1 MAKKEIKTDFWVYSL
16 LQSANIDATAQ
27 GSNIKEVDEALKSA
41 SKKGTGE
48 SGFPDFT
55 AKVKDFLIVIEDKSD
70 LSKHCKLDSNSCID
84 LDNIKSI
91 TDYAVNGAIHYAK
104 HLAKNTSFKK
114 IIAIGVSGDEKHHKI
129 SPYFINEIGRVE
141 ELKEIEDFI
150 VLNEFNIDEYYTK
163 EILKEY
169 TEEERITED
178 IIKYA
183 SILHEDLRIYGSL
196 IETQKH
202 IVVSGILLALEEIKH
217 KNFSIDNLNGD
228 SNTTDGD
235 KIYKAVEENLKRA
248 NVRPEVKKDKLLAQF
263 SIIKNMPNIN
273 EINNNLGKTPLKH
286 YTEFLNKYI
295 HQHMRSSED
304 ILGRFYSEF
313 MSYSGGNGKN
323 LGIVLTPRHICELFC
338 ELADLKPDDVIFDPC
353 CGTGGFLVSAMNNM
367 ISKTNDIMQKNN
379 IRQNQLFGF
388 ELQPFMFAVATTNM
402 VLRGDGKSNL
412 NNEDFL
418 KQNPKQLQTDCEATV
433 GFMNPPYSQGKVDK
447 NLTEISFTEHLCN
460 SILKGGKVIVIIP
473 QSAVTG
479 KTKEEKAIKES
490 ILKKHTLEGV
500 ITLNKNTFYR
510 VGTNPCIAIFT
521 AGIPHDY
528 KNKICKFINFEDDG
542 FEVQKHKGLIKT
554 IHAKDRKEYLLKV
567 WRDET
572 EAETKF
578 CVKTT
583 IEAEDE

>member
-1 MAKKEIKTDFWVYSL
+1 MHECLRNY
-16 LQSANIDATAQ
+16 
-27 GSNIKEVDEALKSA
+27 
-41 SKKGTGE
+41 
-48 SGFPDFT
+48 
-55 AKVKDFLIVIEDKSD
+55 
-70 LSKHCKLDSNSCID
+70 
-84 LDNIKSI
+84 
-91 TDYAVNGAIHYAK
+91 GAIKDADK
-104 HLAKNTSFKK
+104 
-114 IIAIGVSGDEKHHKI
+114 
-129 SPYFINEIGRVE
+129 P
-141 ELKEIEDFI
+141 
-150 VLNEFNIDEYYTK
+150 
-163 EILKEY
+163 
-169 TEEERITED
+169 
-178 IIKYA
+178 
-183 SILHEDLRIYGSL
+183 L
-196 IETQKH
+196 I
-202 IVVSGILLALEEIKH
+202 VSGILLALDEMKENKL
-217 KNFSIDNLNGD
+217 NIDYLNNDGA
-228 SNTTDGD
+228 TTDGQ
-235 KIYKAVEENLKRA
+235 KLWELIEKNLKRA
-248 NVRPEVKKDKLLAQF
+248 RLSPETKRDKVLSQF
-263 SIIKNMPNIN
+263 SVIKDTKKINELCEISDKNGIKINSTPLRYYAEFVKNKIYDNIKSIKN
-273 EINNNLGKTPLKH
+273 
-286 YTEFLNKYI
+286 
-295 HQHMRSSED
+295 SED
-304 ILGRFYSEF
+304 YLGRFYSEF
-313 MSYSGGNGKN
+313 MRFSGGDAQS
-323 LGIVLTPRHICELFC
+323 LGIVLTPRHITDLFC
-338 ELADLKPDDVIFDPC
+338 ELADLKPNDIILDPC

-583 IEAEDE
+583 IEAEDEWLHSFYYFNDEIPKEEDFEKTMIDYLTFEFNMIMQGRDYIFKFKREVNELLKNQFDLNDVEWKEFKISKIFDVRKSRAYHKLQLQFNNGDIPYITRTSMNNGLEGIVKNEDFILNPKDTISCGAENADFFYQGTEYISGNNVCYLKNNNINRYTGLFFDKKKQKINNRNL